1 MVPHLKEMRGEH
13 SLEEGD
19 KSKQILLMPSCNIA
33 VDDNISAWKKTVR
46 RKVELSMIEGDKFL
60 DYMEKEQIQ
69 N

>member
-33 VDDNISAWKKTVR
+33 VDDNFLAWKKNCEEKGGTQYDR
-46 RKVELSMIEGDKFL
+46 RG
-60 DYMEKEQIQ
+60 
-69 N
+69 